1 MLTYILFFVGF
12 LALIKGADLLV
23 DGASSLANRLGIS
36 ALVIGLT
43 VVAFGTSAPELAV
56 NILASLN
63 NSTDI
68 AIGNILGSNIV
79 NILLILGVS
88 AIIYPLAVKRG
99 TVWKEIPFALLA
111 VVVLSFLVTDSEV
124 SRYDGLVLLL
134 FFGVFLIY
142 IYRLTRQEQSANTAL
157 SENEIEV
164 GHSLMKSWV
173 MVIVGMVGLVLG
185 GKWIVDGAVAFATGF
200 GVSEALIGLT
210 IVAIGTSLPE
220 MATSIVAAYKKN
232 FDIAVGNIVG
242 SNIFNIFW
250 ILGVS
255 SIIQPLPFSAGLT
268 TDLKVTFV
276 VTLALF
282 LTLFVGKKHIL
293 ERWQG
298 VAFVIL
304 YVFYILYLIL
314 RG

>member
-1 MLTYILFFVGF
+1 MLSYILFFAGF

-23 DGASSLANRLGIS
+23 DGASALASRLGVS

-56 NILASLN
+56 NILASIN
-63 NSTDI
+63 HSTDI
-68 AIGNILGSNIV
+68 AIGNILGSNIA
-79 NILLILGVS
+79 NILLILGIS
-88 AIIYPLAVKRG
+88 AIFYPLAVKRG

-111 VVVLSFLVTDSEV
+111 VVVLGFLVTDYEV
-124 SRYDGLVLLL
+124 SRFDGLVLLAFFTAFL
-134 FFGVFLIY
+134 FY
-142 IYRLTRQEQSANTAL
+142 IYRLTRQEQSDK
-157 SENEIEV
+157 V
-164 GHSLMKSWV
+164 GLAVETVSISHSLLKSWV
-173 MVIVGMVGLVLG
+173 MVFVGMAGLVIG
-185 GKWIVDGAVAFATGF
+185 GKWIVDGAVAFATSF

-210 IVAIGTSLPE
+210 VVAIGTSLPE
-220 MATSIVAAYKKN
+220 MATSVVAAYKKN
-232 FDIAVGNIVG
+232 VDIAVGNIVG

-255 SIIQPLPFSAGLT
+255 SIIQPLPFSPDLT
-268 TDLKVTFV
+268 TDLKITFV

-298 VAFVIL
+298 VAFVLL
-304 YVFYILYLIL
+304 YVFYTVYLIL

>member
-1 MLTYILFFVGF
+1 MITYITFFLGF
-12 LALIKGADLLV
+12 VALIKGADLLV
-23 DGASSLANRLGIS
+23 DGSSALAKRLGVS

-56 NILASLN
+56 NILASFN

-68 AIGNILGSNIV
+68 AIGNILGSNIA

-88 AIIYPLAVKRG
+88 AIFYPLSVGQG
-99 TVWKEIPFALLA
+99 TVWKEIPFSILA
-111 VVVLSFLVTDSEV
+111 VAVLGFLVVDHALG
-124 SRYDGLVLLL
+124 RLDGIVLLL
-134 FFGVFLIY
+134 FFSAFLIY
-142 IYRLTRQEQSANTAL
+142 IYQLTKKEKAANSGLCIEEEIPEYSLTR
-157 SENEIEV
+157 
-164 GHSLMKSWV
+164 SWV
-173 MVIVGMVGLVLG
+173 MVILGMTGLVLG
-185 GKWIVDGAVAFATGF
+185 GKWIVDGAVLFASNF

-220 MATSIVAAYKKN
+220 LATSVVAAYKKN
-232 FDIAVGNIVG
+232 VDIAIGNVVG

-250 ILGVS
+250 ILGIS
-255 SIIQPLPFSAGLT
+255 STIQPLPFSPDLT
-268 TDLKVTFV
+268 TDLRITFV

-282 LTLFVGKKHIL
+282 LALFVGRKQAL

-298 VAFVIL
+298 VLFVLL
-304 YVFYILYLIL
+304 YIFYIVYLVL